1 MLTLEQALQHG
12 AAVGVK
18 YYVKNSYDKIVGG
31 TCTEE
36 QALSMKKRFEEEDK
50 QSPSSRRAWI
60 EIRQI
65 PNCGIK
71 RNCRSPRG
79 GRGLK
84 FANTHILHHW
94 F

>member
-36 QALSMKKRFEEEDK
+36 QKEMPVKRLLNL
-50 QSPSSRRAWI
+50 PY
-60 EIRQI
+60 
-65 PNCGIK
+65 
-71 RNCRSPRG
+71 
-79 GRGLK
+79 
-84 FANTHILHHW
+84 
-94 F
+94 

>member
-1 MLTLEQALQHG
+1 MIDGRYELKLTLEQALQHG

-50 QSPSSRRAWI
+50 HNPWTKGSTRFYI
-60 EIRQI
+60 TKI
-65 PNCGIK
+65 G
-71 RNCRSPRG
+71 
-79 GRGLK
+79 
-84 FANTHILHHW
+84 
-94 F
+94 

>member
-1 MLTLEQALQHG
+1 MKKSVRKPQNAGCSVIDGRYEALQNG

-50 QSPSSRRAWI
+50 HNPWTKGSTRFYI
-60 EIRQI
+60 TKI
-65 PNCGIK
+65 G
-71 RNCRSPRG
+71 
-79 GRGLK
+79 
-84 FANTHILHHW
+84 
-94 F
+94 

>member
-36 QALSMKKRFEEEDK
+36 QALSMKKRFEEEDEEEDK
-50 QSPSSRRAWI
+50 HNPWTKGSTRFYI
-60 EIRQI
+60 TKI
-65 PNCGIK
+65 G
-71 RNCRSPRG
+71 
-79 GRGLK
+79 
-84 FANTHILHHW
+84 
-94 F
+94 

>member
-36 QALSMKKRFEEEDK
+36 QALSMKKRFERRQAQPLDK
-50 QSPSSRRAWI
+50 RIHP
-60 EIRQI
+60 
-65 PNCGIK
+65 
-71 RNCRSPRG
+71 
-79 GRGLK
+79 L
-84 FANTHILHHW
+84 LHYQNRMR
-94 F
+94 FTI

>member
-36 QALSMKKRFEEEDK
+36 QALSM
-50 QSPSSRRAWI
+50 
-60 EIRQI
+60 
-65 PNCGIK
+65 
-71 RNCRSPRG
+71 
-79 GRGLK
+79 
-84 FANTHILHHW
+84 
-94 F
+94 

>member
-31 TCTEE
+31 ICTEE

-50 QSPSSRRAWI
+50 HNPWTKGSKSPLTL
-60 EIRQI
+60 
-65 PNCGIK
+65 K
-71 RNCRSPRG
+71 RKRKRLCFPMRSI
-79 GRGLK
+79 
-84 FANTHILHHW
+84 F
-94 F
+94 

>member
-36 QALSMKKRFEEEDK
+36 QALSMKKRLEEEDK
-50 QSPSSRRAWI
+50 HNPWT
-60 EIRQI
+60 
-65 PNCGIK
+65 K
-71 RNCRSPRG
+71 
-79 GRGLK
+79 
-84 FANTHILHHW
+84 
-94 F
+94 

>member
-50 QSPSSRRAWI
+50 HNPWIAMVGHSKQLSDHPARYDLSEQSARP
-60 EIRQI
+60 
-65 PNCGIK
+65 
-71 RNCRSPRG
+71 CR
-79 GRGLK
+79 
-84 FANTHILHHW
+84 
-94 F
+94 